1 MRLGD
6 EDCPVDPSAVGRCA
20 WEVDETRRDVEVLA
34 WVGRFRFVTA
44 LAIGHRFGVSA
55 QRANARVRRL
65 EAVGLL
71 GCERQFVSQ
80 ARAVYVTGKGCEL
93 LGQPRRRAPRPDVQ
107 REHEAAIV
115 DLVTELELAQPDAT
129 VFTEREC
136 RRLEHAGADNFSV
149 ENSALHAGAARR
161 DRTRWPDIV
170 VEATGGRRAI
180 ELEFAPKGGK
190 RLRAIVNAYTFSPR
204 YREVLF
210 MVRSAA
216 LGRQIA
222 DLARSAAVIGG
233 NRTKVRVLA
242 WSGLP
247 AEQRAAL
254 TVAIERR
261 VVINRAASVPMSEQ
275 ALRATLG
282 Y

>member
-1 MRLGD
+1 MRTEEVWTVG
-6 EDCPVDPSAVGRCA
+6 PSAVGRCG

-34 WVGRFRFVTA
+34 WIGRFRFVTA
-44 LAIGHRFGVSA
+44 SAIGQRFGVTV
-55 QRANARVRRL
+55 QRANARVGRL

-93 LGQPRRRAPRPDVQ
+93 LGEPRRRAPRPDVQ

-115 DLVTELELAQPDAT
+115 DLVTQLELAQPGAR

-136 RRLEHAGADNFSV
+136 RRLEHAGADDFSV
-149 ENSALHAGAARR
+149 EISALHAGTARR
-161 DRTRWPDIV
+161 DRTRWPDVV
-170 VEATGGRRAI
+170 VEVPGGRRAI

-190 RLRAIVNAYTFSPR
+190 RLKAIVNAYTFSPR
-204 YREVLF
+204 YREILF

-222 DLARSAAVIGG
+222 DLARSAGAIGA
-233 NRTKVRVLA
+233 NETKVRVLA

-261 VVINRAASVPMSEQ
+261 LRPDQAERPPMSER

>member
-1 MRLGD
+1 MGD
-6 EDCPVDPSAVGRCA
+6 EPS
-20 WEVDETRRDVEVLA
+20 
-34 WVGRFRFVTA
+34 
-44 LAIGHRFGVSA
+44 S
-55 QRANARVRRL
+55 
-65 EAVGLL
+65 
-71 GCERQFVSQ
+71 SSS
-80 ARAVYVTGKGCEL
+80 
-93 LGQPRRRAPRPDVQ
+93 RPK
-107 REHEAAIV
+107 A
-115 DLVTELELAQPDAT
+115 
-129 VFTEREC
+129 
-136 RRLEHAGADNFSV
+136 
-149 ENSALHAGAARR
+149 
-161 DRTRWPDIV
+161 
-170 VEATGGRRAI
+170 
-180 ELEFAPKGGK
+180 GK
-190 RLRAIVNAYTFSPR
+190 RLKAIVNAYTFSPR

-210 MVRSAA
+210 IVRSAA

-261 VVINRAASVPMSEQ
+261 VGIDREASVPMSEQ